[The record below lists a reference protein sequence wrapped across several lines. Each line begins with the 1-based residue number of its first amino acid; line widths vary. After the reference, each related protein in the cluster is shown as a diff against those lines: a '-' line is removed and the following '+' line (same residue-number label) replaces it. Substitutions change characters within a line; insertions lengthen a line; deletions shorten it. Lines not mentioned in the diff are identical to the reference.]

1 MTRRLVLATSAAVL
15 TAATILLVPAAL
27 GSGSG
32 KYTVTAL
39 DFKFKGMP
47 ARVAPG
53 THSFTLVNKG
63 AATHDFKIGPKK
75 TRVLNKGQKATLRV
89 TLKKGT
95 YVFMCTVPGHASLGM
110 KGKIVVR

>member
-15 TAATILLVPAAL
+15 TAATILVVPVAL

-32 KYTVTAL
+32 KYTVTAI

-63 AATHDFKIGPKK
+63 ATTHDLKIGPKK
-75 TRVLNKGQKATLRV
+75 TRAVSKGQKATLRI

-95 YVFMCTVPGHASLGM
+95 YAFLCTVPGHAGLGM
-110 KGKIVVR
+110 KGKLVVR